1 MARHQLDTDLLDT
14 LDPSR
19 VMVRAG
25 LTPDPWQAELLLSFA
40 PRMLVLNARQSG
52 KSLCAAALGLY
63 EALYMPPALVL
74 LLSPSLRQSQ
84 ELFRAVMMLY
94 TQGGAVVPTV
104 AQSAL
109 QVTFQNKSRI
119 VALPGESDSTIRGY
133 SDVRL
138 LVIDEAA
145 RVPDDLYRAT
155 RPMLAVSSSRG
166 HGDGRSGR
174 LVCLST
180 PFGRQGWFYEEWAS
194 GADWVRTRVDAEA
207 CPRISAEFLDEERRH
222 LGDLAYKEEYGC
234 EFVGTREQFLSD
246 DQISRI
252 FMPLPKKG

>member
-1 MARHQLDTDLLDT
+1 MSRLATDLLDA
-14 LDPSR
+14 LDPAR

-25 LTPDPWQAELLLSFA
+25 LPPDPWQRDLLRSTA
-40 PRMLVLNARQSG
+40 SRMLVLCARQSG
-52 KSLCAAALGLY
+52 KSTCAAALGLY

-180 PFGRQGWFYEEWAS
+180 PFGRQGWFYE
-194 GADWVRTRVDAEA
+194 
-207 CPRISAEFLDEERRH
+207 
-222 LGDLAYKEEYGC
+222 
-234 EFVGTREQFLSD
+234 
-246 DQISRI
+246 
-252 FMPLPKKG
+252 